1 MSRETWEE
9 TPVEE
14 RVAQVNETWNNP
26 NFKVLVKSEQ
36 RELTL
41 PECYDLEIKLSQE
54 IFKEVSEVADLE
66 IPPQKYILFV
76 DMANPGSM
84 SNPKVKLID
93 AIRLSK
99 VYEAETG
106 DGDINQDF
114 TSANMRHCFGFK
126 AADARFVT
134 VKPFVQDMPTNLTDC
149 VAVILSGS
157 EANIKDET
165 IPERIAM
172 TDKVVKFIHQAKELQ
187 IPMFG
192 ICFGSQLLNSVF
204 RAEVDWIRDVDN
216 NDVTEET
223 GLVLLKKTELGS
235 QVGSPLEQLPNE
247 FYVHA
252 NHKQEVLRDS
262 MPENLEVLASSETS
276 QVQIV
281 KLKNSDVIWAIQ
293 NHIECGDARADVIDD
308 MYGVDKRDQLLFQG
322 ESSKARRVLCPH
334 FLRTAGKFARSK
346 LGL

>member
-1 MSRETWEE
+1 MSAETWEA
-9 TPVEE
+9 TSVEE
-14 RVAQVNETWNNP
+14 QVAQANETWNNP
-26 NFKVLVKSEQ
+26 NFKVFVKSEG

-41 PECYDLEIKLSQE
+41 QECYDLEIKLSQE
-54 IFKEVSEVADLE
+54 IFAEVSQVANVE
-66 IPPQKYILFV
+66 IPPEKYILFV

-84 SNPKVKLID
+84 SNPKIKLID
-93 AIRLSK
+93 TKRLSK

-126 AADARFVT
+126 AGDPRFVT
-134 VKPFVQDMPTNLTDC
+134 VKPFIQDMPTNLEDC
-149 VAVILSGS
+149 VGIILSGS
-157 EANIKDET
+157 ETNITDEV

-172 TDKVVKFIHQAKELQ
+172 TDKVVKFISYAKELG

-204 RAEVDWIRDVDN
+204 RAKVDWIRDVEN
-216 NDVTEET
+216 NDFTEET

-235 QVGSPLEQLPNE
+235 RAGSPLEQLPNE

-262 MPENLEVLASSETS
+262 MPDNLEVLASSDTS

-281 KLKNSDVIWAIQ
+281 KLKDSDVVWAIQ
-293 NHIECGDARADVIDD
+293 NHIECGDTRADVIDD
-308 MYGVDKRDQLLFQG
+308 MYGIAKNDPMLFQG

-334 FLRTAGKFARSK
+334 FLRTAGKFALPS
-346 LGL
+346 